1 MMKTLFIV
9 TVVLGLGTGLCYAV
23 SIDSEP
29 ADTHI
34 GPQGPRPDSLLK
46 TVLENN
52 RTLRTS
58 WEAYQVAILE
68 AGTGNTPPNPEVE
81 FGYMYG
87 SPSELGN
94 RVDFSVSQELD
105 FPTAYVYKSRIRKIK
120 TSQAELSYI
129 IARQEILLQ
138 AKQLWIEHIYLNQ
151 QEVLLSKRLHQ
162 ARTINEHFKRKLESG
177 EVSQL
182 VFSQS
187 NLQLV
192 SIQSEYKQVQVD
204 ISMLRLALAE
214 VSGGMQMEI
223 ADTLFPEPLTLV
235 PDSLMKA
242 YQQSPHM
249 LQYRHELQS
258 KEEHKNLVV
267 SETLPKL
274 KAGYYSETILET
286 KLKGFQIGITVPL
299 WENSNRIK
307 QAKSEI
313 SFAESDAHRFIHIQQ
328 KEIKQKLDQLES
340 LKSRTRELEE
350 ALGTGRS
357 MELMAYSL
365 ESGEISQSEY
375 FYASDFYFRNEQLL
389 VEYKRDLLLL
399 EAELLK
405 VYL

>member
-1 MMKTLFIV
+1 MKTYYIV
-9 TVVLGLGTGLCYAV
+9 TVILGLGTGICSGISNNY
-23 SIDSEP
+23 EP
-29 ADTHI
+29 SDTNS
-34 GPQGPRPDSLLK
+34 GPVGPRPDSLLK
-46 TVLENN
+46 TVLEHN
-52 RTLRTS
+52 RTLRSS

-87 SPSELGN
+87 SPSDMGN
-94 RVDFSVSQELD
+94 KVDFSVSQQLD

-129 IARQEILLQ
+129 IARQEVLLQ
-138 AKQLWIEHIYLNQ
+138 AKQLWIEHIFLNQ
-151 QEVLLSKRLHQ
+151 QEILLAKRLSQ
-162 ARTINEHFKRKLESG
+162 ARTINEHFKNLLESG

-182 VFSQS
+182 AYSQS

-192 SIQSEYKQVQVD
+192 SIQSEYKQVQLD
-204 ISMLRLALAE
+204 INNLRLALAE
-214 VSGGMQMEI
+214 ISGGIEVEI
-223 ADTLFPEPLTLV
+223 ADTLFPEPLSII
-235 PDSLMKA
+235 PDSLMGA
-242 YQQSPHM
+242 YQVSPHM
-249 LQYRHELQS
+249 LQYRQELQS
-258 KEEHKNLVV
+258 KEEHKNLAV

-274 KAGYYSETILET
+274 KAGYYSETILDQ
-286 KLKGFQIGITVPL
+286 KLKGFQVGITVPL

-313 SFAESDAHRFIHIQQ
+313 SFAESDAQRFTYIQK
-328 KEIKQKLDQLES
+328 KEIQQKLDQLES

-357 MELMAYSL
+357 MELLAYSL

-375 FYASDFYFRNEQLL
+375 FYASDFYFRNEQLV

-399 EAELLK
+399 EAELMK